1 MKTSLSHVLP
11 VWKACQILG
20 EPKVRRIVQTLM
32 QLRTRG
38 VAVQANVTLSDG
50 SEDPNS
56 TTTTQEELWDEELE
70 QLIEALFYMPNQPT
84 HGATRGSGS
93 GKNVPVTVPTP
104 PVVAQSWQKLTSHTR
119 MFGLDKSLL
128 FRFVVPNVCQPH
140 SGPQGHMGLFDC
152 WVYTLQ
158 GHAPTSSATYYGGAT
173 NNLVWI
179 PDVLIF
185 LAACQDYEEHFYNL
199 PFQKS
204 PEPKTVQDRK
214 PPGDGRQ
221 EKEDNDKDGGS
232 QEENDDESEEDS
244 EEEESEDEEAQ
255 EEEKRKRRRQ
265 ACLETMAKLSYRFY
279 DSYQKKGSL
288 ARDTLHRFL
297 TDVYGEES
305 YKTMA
310 IRNLLDAVFQPEKKA
325 ISATAAAAGEKIPSG
340 PTSIQLSETQF
351 VQRIVMTTPTNEA
364 QKVVQKQHA
373 THGSS
378 GHVLLDWISLLG
390 SAMVPPEELPPSTLA
405 YLETMQVH
413 PQPIVHQ
420 YLLAETRLYEIK
432 RRFHSLVES
441 SALIIQGDPMAA
453 NGDDGSKLG
462 DSGKVE
468 AGTKVAPTST
478 GTATPTVPKHVITQS
493 AFISAVSSPNADMG
507 QGGYLPARVAK
518 LVFAAVLKGGSTA
531 VMMDSADEDD
541 GASSD
546 ADPSS
551 KAMKAYWGLYHVL
564 KFGCE
569 AVRCTKEA
577 KSHKGR
583 AKKMKPRDRDMPL
596 LKQVFAMFAQ
606 TTSTKNSDKP
616 KKQPKDPL
624 DERLALDRHQIGAM
638 ILLLLEHSDFRLEQ
652 DAPPQKLDDDTTTA
666 RQEDA
671 LDTSDNVYV
680 NASACA
686 FLGLLPPADA
696 PPPTEQVSLKALVD
710 YVLEQAEVEVEET
723 LNLEEFCRWHYG
735 SSSGGDSTK
744 EGEGF
749 VSASQ
754 IRRLGPLF
762 LDLRLIAAVL
772 FGIPP
777 TLASMEVTLIA
788 ELQRRHKYRYPPT
801 EVSRRGPKGTVW
813 YIVDHD
819 WFQNWA
825 SLVKR
830 VSHTIDDAG
839 DGRSDPTST
848 TSRTLPKINN
858 TNLLAENGSL
868 ALRADIRWGHDYEIL
883 PPLAWSA
890 LQAWYDG
897 GPPIHRTVVPYIPS
911 NLTSPHSRKQPKI
924 RTEME
929 MELYPFFVTV
939 FMCDVSS
946 RGDARPF
953 QQYVPVSR
961 VSPVRVILLQLAK
974 GLNVDPDMCRLWV
987 MGSEPDSTDDAA
999 DTDWL
1004 LDLDKN
1010 IVEQRHQRKQSRP
1023 GAASGSGENGGITLL
1038 LELRDAETSMW
1049 PRGVDGKRRS
1059 YLDNRGQQGPDEP
1072 EMGDGVVGLYNM
1084 G

>member
-1 MKTSLSHVLP
+1 MKTSLSHILP
-11 VWKACQILG
+11 VWRACQILG
-20 EPKVRRIVQTLM
+20 EAKVRRIVQTLM

-38 VAVQANVTLSDG
+38 VAVQANVTHADG
-50 SEDPNS
+50 ADPNS
-56 TTTTQEELWDEELE
+56 KATTQEELWDEELE
-70 QLIEALFYMPNQPT
+70 QLVEALFYMPNQPS
-84 HGATRGSGS
+84 HGATRSGPG

-104 PVVAQSWQKLTSHTR
+104 PVIAQSWQKLTSHTR
-119 MFGLDKSLL
+119 MFGLDKATL

-158 GHAPTSSATYYGGAT
+158 GHAPTSSATYYGGAAS
-173 NNLVWI
+173 NLVWI
-179 PDVLIF
+179 PDVIIF
-185 LAACQDYEEHFYNL
+185 LAICQDYEDHFYSL
-199 PFQKS
+199 PVLKS
-204 PEPKTVQDRK
+204 ERK
-214 PPGDGRQ
+214 AEQAKPTME
-221 EKEDNDKDGGS
+221 EKKKDEDDVEGSEDDGG
-232 QEENDDESEEDS
+232 EEGSG
-244 EEEESEDEEAQ
+244 EEESEDEEAL
-255 EEEKRKRRRQ
+255 EEERRQKRRQ
-265 ACLETMAKLSYRFY
+265 ACLQTMAKLGYRFY

-288 ARDTLHRFL
+288 ARDTVHRFL

-305 YKTMA
+305 FKTHPMKS
-310 IRNLLDAVFQPEKKA
+310 LLDIVFQPEKKA
-325 ISATAAAAGEKIPSG
+325 ISATAAAAGERVPSG
-340 PTSIQLSETQF
+340 VNAIQLSETQF
-351 VQRIVMTTPTNEA
+351 VQRIIMTTPTEEA
-364 QKVVQKQHA
+364 HKVVEKQHA
-373 THGSS
+373 THTSC

-390 SAMVPPEELPPSTLA
+390 AAMVPPEELPPSTLA
-405 YLETMQVH
+405 YLETMHVH
-413 PQPIVHQ
+413 PQPIVNQ

-453 NGDDGSKLG
+453 NGDEP
-462 DSGKVE
+462 DSAKVE
-468 AGTKVAPTST
+468 AGTKVASTST
-478 GTATPTVPKHVITQS
+478 APTAPTVPKHVITQS
-493 AFISAVSSPNADMG
+493 AFITAVTRPNADMG
-507 QGGYLPARVAK
+507 QGGYLPFRLAK

-531 VMMDSADEDD
+531 VMLDTT
-541 GASSD
+541 D
-546 ADPSS
+546 ADDDTSSEADATS
-551 KAMKAYWGLYHVL
+551 KAKQSYWGLYHVL

-577 KSHKGR
+577 KGHKGKS
-583 AKKMKPRDRDMPL
+583 KKVKPIDRDMPL

-606 TTSTKNSDKP
+606 TTSTDKP
-616 KKQPKDPL
+616 RKQPKDPL
-624 DERLALDRHQIGAM
+624 DERLALDRQKIGSM
-638 ILLLLEHSDFRLEQ
+638 ILLLLEHAQFRLQQ
-652 DAPPQKLDDDTTTA
+652 DAPPRVMEDDSTTVNEADVLDASDD
-666 RQEDA
+666 
-671 LDTSDNVYV
+671 SYV
-680 NASACA
+680 NACACA
-686 FLGLLPPADA
+686 ILGLLPPQEK
-696 PPPTEQVSLKALVD
+696 PPAPTEQVSLKALVD
-710 YVLEQAEVEVEET
+710 YVLEEAAVEVEDT
-723 LNLEEFCRWHYG
+723 LSFEEFCRWHYASSSG
-735 SSSGGDSTK
+735 SSSPK
-744 EGEGF
+744 EEKPITGMHT
-749 VSASQ
+749 
-754 IRRLGPLF
+754 RRLGPLL
-762 LDLRLIAAVL
+762 LDLRLIASVL

-777 TLASMEVTLIA
+777 TLASMEVTIIA

-801 EVSRRGPKGTVW
+801 DVSRRGPKGTVW
-813 YIVDHD
+813 YIIDHA

-825 SLVKR
+825 ALVKR

-848 TSRTLPKINN
+848 TSRSLPKINN
-858 TNLLAENGSL
+858 TNLLSENGSL

-939 FMCDVSS
+939 FMCDASS
-946 RGDARPF
+946 RGEARPF

-961 VSPVRVILLQLAK
+961 VSPVRVVLLQLAK

-987 MGSEPDSTDDAA
+987 MGSEPDGADETA

-1010 IVEQRHQRKQSRP
+1010 IVEQRNHRKQTHPS
-1023 GAASGSGENGGITLL
+1023 ASSGSGENGGITLL
-1038 LELRDAETSMW
+1038 LELRDRETEMW
-1049 PRGVDGKRRS
+1049 PRGLDGRRRS
-1059 YLDNRGQQGPDEP
+1059 YLDNRGKQGPNEP